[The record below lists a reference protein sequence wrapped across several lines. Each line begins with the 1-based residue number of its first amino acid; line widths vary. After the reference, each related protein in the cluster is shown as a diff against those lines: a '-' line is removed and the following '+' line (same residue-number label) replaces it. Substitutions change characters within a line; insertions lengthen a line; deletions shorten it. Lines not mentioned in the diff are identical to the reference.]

1 MDIQSRMNAIGKTL
15 IIVGIIMIA
24 LGVVFSL
31 QSESVIGPSSSFM
44 YDNPEWA
51 VNGSIIIE
59 VGLIVVA
66 VGSLIIVL
74 IKRKNKTLPK

>member
-15 IIVGIIMIA
+15 IIVGIVMII

-31 QSESVIGPSSSFM
+31 QSKSVIGPSSSFM

-51 VNGSIIIE
+51 INGSIIIDAGLI
-59 VGLIVVA
+59 VMGIGLIVVF
-66 VGSLIIVL
+66 

>member
-15 IIVGIIMIA
+15 IIVGIVMII

-31 QSESVIGPSSSFM
+31 QSKSVIGPSSSFM

-51 VNGSIIIE
+51 INGSIIIDAGLI
-59 VGLIVVA
+59 VMGIGLIVVF
-66 VGSLIIVL
+66 
-74 IKRKNKTLPK
+74 IKTKNKTLSK

>member
-1 MDIQSRMNAIGKTL
+1 MNAIGKTL
-15 IIVGIIMIA
+15 IIVGSIMIT

-31 QSESVIGPSSSFM
+31 QSKSVIGPSSSFM
-44 YDNPEWA
+44 YDNPDWG

>member
-1 MDIQSRMNAIGKTL
+1 MNAIGKTL
-15 IIVGIIMIA
+15 IIVGIVMII

-31 QSESVIGPSSSFM
+31 QSKSVIGPSSSFM

-51 VNGSIIIE
+51 INGSIIIDAGLI
-59 VGLIVVA
+59 VMGIGLIVVF
-66 VGSLIIVL
+66 

>member
-1 MDIQSRMNAIGKTL
+1 MNAIGKTL
-15 IIVGIIMIA
+15 IIVGIVMII

-31 QSESVIGPSSSFM
+31 QSKSVIGPSSSFM

-59 VGLIVVA
+59 VGLIVVV
-66 VGSLIIVL
+66 VGGLIVVF
-74 IKRKNKTLPK
+74 IKRKNKTLSK